1 MAIIMM
7 ITNFSRDIVF
17 SVDLRY
23 NEANEKPSSGRKVA
37 RRSRDGRSL
46 RDFRFRLNVFVT
58 RSPSVSPTLDSSL
71 PEGAFGYFHLR
82 GMGFARSLCNTKAKH
97 AIKQNDK

>member
-46 RDFRFRLNVFVT
+46 RDFWFVQT
-58 RSPSVSPTLDSSL
+58 SL
-71 PEGAFGYFHLR
+71 
-82 GMGFARSLCNTKAKH
+82 
-97 AIKQNDK
+97 